1 MPVSDDRMAYLRS
14 SPDWFQKTCDH
25 TRKYVYARPM
35 NASLRQQL
43 AELPGPIQTLLNH
56 HGFDVERFTRLADR
70 LTGKA
75 SHSNFVSGEIA
86 PPATEDIGELPPID
100 SEESRELEELGLQAL
115 KNGQCAM
122 VVLAGGMA
130 TRMGGVV
137 KALVEAVPGYR
148 FLDLRL
154 NELRALERRSGQR
167 VPMWLMTSDATN
179 EAIRDAL
186 GNQLTP
192 DYLETFQQ
200 DLSPRLNPDGTLFLD
215 SSGAPSLHA
224 PGHGDLPDA
233 LARSG
238 LLRRFVERGGKYVTM
253 TNIDNLGASLDPRII
268 GYHIRHGKPL
278 TCEVVDKVGTD
289 KGGIPVRVDGKPAVM
304 EEFRIP
310 PSFDPSTVR
319 VFSTNTF
326 HINAA
331 ELLEPPLEWTYFTVE
346 KKVEDKPVIQ
356 FERLLNELTSA
367 LPTQFLRLPRT
378 GAESRFLPV
387 KDFPELE
394 ARQGEITLVARDR
407 GMLP

>member
-1 MPVSDDRMAYLRS
+1 
-14 SPDWFQKTCDH
+14 
-25 TRKYVYARPM
+25 M

-43 AELPGPIQTLLNH
+43 ADLPDSIQTVLKD
-56 HGFDVERFTRLADR
+56 HGFDTERFLRLADR

-75 SHSNFVSGEIA
+75 THSNFVTGTITA
-86 PPATEDIGELPPID
+86 PAAEDIAELPPLD
-100 SEESRELEELGLQAL
+100 SAEGKQLEELGVQAL
-115 KNGQCAM
+115 KNGECAM

-154 NELRALERRSGQR
+154 NELRALERRGGHR
-167 VPMWLMTSDATN
+167 VPLWLMTSDATD

-186 GNQLTP
+186 GDNRTA
-192 DYLETFQQ
+192 DYLETFRQ
-200 DLSPRLNPDGTLFLD
+200 DLSPRLNPDGSLFLD
-215 SSGAPSLHA
+215 SKGEPSLHA
-224 PGHGDLPDA
+224 PGHGDLPEA
-233 LARSG
+233 LKRSG
-238 LLRRFVERGGKYVTM
+238 LIQRFVDRGGKYVTM

-268 GYHIRHGKPL
+268 GLHIKHGKPL

-289 KGGIPVRVDGKPAVM
+289 KGGIPARLDNQPVVL

-326 HINAA
+326 HINADA
-331 ELLEPPLEWTYFTVE
+331 LLDPKLDWTYFTVE
-346 KKVEDKPVIQ
+346 KKVEDKKVIQ
-356 FERLLNELTSA
+356 FERLLGELTSA

-394 ARQGEITLVARDR
+394 ARQAEITLVARDR

>member
-1 MPVSDDRMAYLRS
+1 MY
-14 SPDWFQKTCDH
+14 
-25 TRKYVYARPM
+25 
-35 NASLRQQL
+35 ASLRQQL
-43 AELPGPIQTLLNH
+43 ADLPDSIQTVLIV
-56 HGFDVERFTRLADR
+56 HGFDTERFLRLAER
-70 LTGKA
+70 LT
-75 SHSNFVSGEIA
+75 STVPQSNFVTGKIT
-86 PPATEDIGELPPID
+86 PPEPEDVAELPAPG
-100 SEESRELEELGLQAL
+100 SPESKQLEELGLQAL

-154 NELRALERRSGQR
+154 NELRALERRGGHR
-167 VPMWLMTSDATN
+167 VPLWLMTSDATD

-186 GNQLTP
+186 GNHRAP
-192 DYLETFQQ
+192 DYLETFRQ
-200 DLSPRLNPDGTLFLD
+200 DLSPRLNPDGSLFLD
-215 SSGAPSLHA
+215 SKGQPSLHA
-224 PGHGDLPDA
+224 PGHGDLPQA

-238 LLRRFVERGGKYVTM
+238 LLQRFVERGGKYVTM

-268 GYHIRHGKPL
+268 GFHIKHGKPL

-289 KGGIPVRVDGKPAVM
+289 KGGIPVRLDGQPVVL

-326 HINAA
+326 HIDAA
-331 ELLEPPLEWTYFTVE
+331 SLLDPKLDWTYFTVE
-346 KKVEDKPVIQ
+346 KKVEDKKVIQ

-367 LPTQFLRLPRT
+367 LPTQFVRLPRT

-394 ARQGEITLVARDR
+394 ARQAEITLVARDR

>member
-1 MPVSDDRMAYLRS
+1 
-14 SPDWFQKTCDH
+14 
-25 TRKYVYARPM
+25 M

-43 AELPGPIQTLLNH
+43 ADLPDSIQTVLKD
-56 HGFDVERFTRLADR
+56 HGFDTERFLRLAER
-70 LTGKA
+70 LT
-75 SHSNFVSGEIA
+75 STVPQSNFVTGKIT
-86 PPATEDIGELPPID
+86 PPEPEDVAELPAPG
-100 SEESRELEELGLQAL
+100 SPESKQLEELGLQAL

-154 NELRALERRSGQR
+154 NELRALERRGGHR
-167 VPMWLMTSDATN
+167 VPLWLMTSDATD

-186 GNQLTP
+186 GNHRAP
-192 DYLETFQQ
+192 DYLETFRQ
-200 DLSPRLNPDGTLFLD
+200 DLSPRLNPDGSLFLD
-215 SSGAPSLHA
+215 SKGQPSLHA
-224 PGHGDLPDA
+224 PGHGDLPQA

-238 LLRRFVERGGKYVTM
+238 LLQRFVERGGKYVTM

-268 GYHIRHGKPL
+268 GFHIKHGKPL

-289 KGGIPVRVDGKPAVM
+289 KGGIPVRLDGQPVVL

-326 HINAA
+326 HIDAA
-331 ELLEPPLEWTYFTVE
+331 SLLDPKLDWTYFTVE
-346 KKVEDKPVIQ
+346 KKVEDKKVIQ

-367 LPTQFLRLPRT
+367 LPTQFVRLPRT

-394 ARQGEITLVARDR
+394 ARQAEITLVARDR

>member
-1 MPVSDDRMAYLRS
+1 
-14 SPDWFQKTCDH
+14 
-25 TRKYVYARPM
+25 M

-43 AELPGPIQTLLNH
+43 ADLPDSIQTVLKD
-56 HGFDVERFTRLADR
+56 HGFDTERFLRLAER
-70 LTGKA
+70 LT
-75 SHSNFVSGEIA
+75 STVPQSNFVTGKIT
-86 PPATEDIGELPPID
+86 PPEPEDVAELPALGSP
-100 SEESRELEELGLQAL
+100 ESKQLEELGLQAL

-154 NELRALERRSGQR
+154 NELRALERRGGHR
-167 VPMWLMTSDATN
+167 VPLWLMTSDATD

-186 GNQLTP
+186 GNHRAP
-192 DYLETFQQ
+192 DYLETFRQ
-200 DLSPRLNPDGTLFLD
+200 DLSPRLNPDGSLFLD
-215 SSGAPSLHA
+215 SKGQPSLHA
-224 PGHGDLPDA
+224 PGHGDLPQA

-238 LLRRFVERGGKYVTM
+238 LLQRFVERGGKYVTM

-268 GYHIRHGKPL
+268 GFHIKHGKPL

-289 KGGIPVRVDGKPAVM
+289 KGGIPVRLDGQPVVL

-326 HINAA
+326 HIDAA
-331 ELLEPPLEWTYFTVE
+331 SLLDPKLDWTYFTVE
-346 KKVEDKPVIQ
+346 KKVEDKKVIQ

-367 LPTQFLRLPRT
+367 LPTQFVRLPRT

-394 ARQGEITLVARDR
+394 ARQAEITLVARDR

>member
-1 MPVSDDRMAYLRS
+1 M
-14 SPDWFQKTCDH
+14 T
-25 TRKYVYARPM
+25 
-35 NASLRQQL
+35 ASLRQQL
-43 AELPGPIQTLLNH
+43 ADLPDSIQTTLTS
-56 HGFDVERFTRLADR
+56 HGFDLDRFLHLADR
-70 LTGKA
+70 LTGKVP
-75 SHSNFVSGEIA
+75 HSNFVSGTIT
-86 PPATEDIGELPPID
+86 PPTSEDLGEMPALGTP
-100 SEESRELEELGLQAL
+100 ESKQLEELGLQAL
-115 KNGQCAM
+115 KQGQCAM

-154 NELRALERRSGQR
+154 NELRALERRGGHR
-167 VPMWLMTSDATN
+167 VPLWLMTSDATN

-186 GNQLTP
+186 GNHLTA
-192 DYLETFQQ
+192 DYLETFRQ
-200 DLSPRLNPDGTLFLD
+200 DLSPRLNPDGSLFLD
-215 SSGAPSLHA
+215 SKGEPSLHA
-224 PGHGDLPDA
+224 PGHGDLPQA

-238 LLRRFVERGGKYVTM
+238 LLERFIERGGKYVTM

-268 GYHIRHGKPL
+268 GYHIKHGKPL

-289 KGGIPVRVDGKPAVM
+289 KGGIPARLDGQPVVL

-310 PSFDPSTVR
+310 PAFDPSTVR

-326 HINAA
+326 HINADS
-331 ELLEPPLEWTYFTVE
+331 LRDPKLDWTYFTVE
-346 KKVEDKPVIQ
+346 KKVEDKKVIQ
-356 FERLLNELTSA
+356 FERLLGELTSA
-367 LPTQFLRLPRT
+367 LQTQFLRLPRT

-394 ARQGEITLVARDR
+394 ARQAEITLVARDR

>member
-1 MPVSDDRMAYLRS
+1 
-14 SPDWFQKTCDH
+14 
-25 TRKYVYARPM
+25 M
-35 NASLRQQL
+35 NVSLRQQL
-43 AELPGPIQTLLNH
+43 ADLPDPIRTILKD
-56 HGFDVERFTRLADR
+56 HGFDTERFLRLADR
-70 LTGKA
+70 LTGKVA
-75 SHSNFVSGEIA
+75 HSNFVTRTITA
-86 PPATEDIGELPPID
+86 PAPEDLQEMPPLG
-100 SEESRELEELGLQAL
+100 SAESQQLEELGLQAL

-154 NELRALERRSGQR
+154 NELRALERRGGQR
-167 VPMWLMTSDATN
+167 VPLWLMTSDATD

-186 GNQLTP
+186 GNHLTP
-192 DYLETFQQ
+192 DYLETFRQ
-200 DLSPRLNPDGTLFLD
+200 DLSPRLNPDGSLFLD
-215 SSGAPSLHA
+215 SKGQPSLHA
-224 PGHGDLPDA
+224 PGHGDLPAA

-238 LLRRFVERGGKYVTM
+238 LLQRFIERGGKYVTM

-268 GYHIRHGKPL
+268 GLHIQHGKPL

-289 KGGIPVRVDGKPAVM
+289 KGGIPVRVDGKPVVL

-326 HINAA
+326 HIDAA
-331 ELLEPPLEWTYFTVE
+331 SLLDPNLDWTYFTVE
-346 KKVEDKPVIQ
+346 KKVEDKKVIQ

-367 LPTQFLRLPRT
+367 LPTQFLRMPRT

-394 ARQGEITLVARDR
+394 ARQAEITLVARDR